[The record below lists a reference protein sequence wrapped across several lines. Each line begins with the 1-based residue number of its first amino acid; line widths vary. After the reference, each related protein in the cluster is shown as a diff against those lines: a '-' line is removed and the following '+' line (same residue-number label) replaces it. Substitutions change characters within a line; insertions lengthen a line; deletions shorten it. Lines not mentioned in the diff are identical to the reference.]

1 MCVKRLVVINGDLKM
16 IYNLNNEWEIPR
28 FKEYVNKL
36 FKDRAIVEVKK
47 RLPNR
52 TLKQNSYLHLLLGF
66 FACETGYSLEEVKL
80 DYFKK
85 MCNRDL
91 FERKKIN
98 KQGSEITYMRSSSEL
113 STGEMTTAIERFR
126 NYSSAQ
132 AGIYL
137 PAPDENQFLIYIQQE
152 IERNKEFI

>member
-1 MCVKRLVVINGDLKM
+1 M
-16 IYNLNNEWEIPR
+16 IFNLNNPYEVD
-28 FKEYVNKL
+28 KYKDYVNKL

-137 PAPDENQFLIYIQQE
+137 PAPDENQFLIHIQQE

>member
-1 MCVKRLVVINGDLKM
+1 M
-16 IYNLNNEWEIPR
+16 IFNLNNPYEVQG

-36 FKDRAIVEVKK
+36 FTQKGIVEVKK

-66 FACETGYSLEEVKL
+66 FACETGYSLDEVKL

-98 KQGSEITYMRSSSEL
+98 RLGYEITCMRSSSEL
-113 STGEMTTAIERFR
+113 TTGEMTTAIERFR
-126 NYSSAQ
+126 NYSQAQ

-137 PAPDENQFLIYIQQE
+137 PAPNENQFLIHIEQE
-152 IERNKEFI
+152 IQRNKEFI

>member
-1 MCVKRLVVINGDLKM
+1 M
-16 IYNLNNEWEIPR
+16 IFNLNNPHEHAKY
-28 FKEYVNKL
+28 KEYVNKM
-36 FKDRAIVEVKK
+36 FEQRAVVEVKK

-66 FACETGYSLEEVKL
+66 FACETGYSLDEVKL

-98 KQGSEITYMRSSSEL
+98 KQGIEITHMRSSSEL
-113 STGEMTTAIERFR
+113 TTGEMTIAIERFR

-137 PAPDENQFLIYIQQE
+137 PSPSENEFLIHAQQE
-152 IERNKEFI
+152 IERQKEFI

>member
-1 MCVKRLVVINGDLKM
+1 M
-16 IYNLNNEWEIPR
+16 IFNLNNPYEVD
-28 FKEYVNKL
+28 KYKDYVNKL

-98 KQGSEITYMRSSSEL
+98 KQGFEITYMRSSSEL

-137 PAPDENQFLIYIQQE
+137 PAPDENQFLIHIQQE

>member
-1 MCVKRLVVINGDLKM
+1 M
-16 IYNLNNEWEIPR
+16 IFNLNNEWEIPR

-52 TLKQNSYLHLLLGF
+52 SLSQNSYLHLILSF
-66 FACETGYSLEEVKL
+66 FACELGYSLDEVKL

-85 MCNRDL
+85 TCNREL

-98 KQGSEITYMRSSSEL
+98 KQGNEITYMRSSSDL
-113 STGEMTTAIERFR
+113 TTGEMTTAIERFR
-126 NYSSAQ
+126 NYSSAEV
-132 AGIYL
+132 GIYL
-137 PAPDENQFLIYIQQE
+137 PSPNEDQFLTHIQQE
-152 IERNKEFI
+152 IEKNKEFI

>member
-1 MCVKRLVVINGDLKM
+1 M
-16 IYNLNNEWEIPR
+16 IFNLNNPYEVDKY
-28 FKEYVNKL
+28 KEYVNKL
-36 FKDRAIVEVKK
+36 FKERAVVEVKK

-52 TLKQNSYLHLLLGF
+52 SLSQNAYLHLILSW

-85 MCNRDL
+85 TCNRDL
-91 FERKKIN
+91 FERKRVN
-98 KQGSEITYMRSSSEL
+98 KKEYEITYMRSSSEL
-113 STGEMTTAIERFR
+113 TTGEMTTAIERFR

-137 PAPDENQFLIYIQQE
+137 PAPNENQFLIHIQQE
-152 IERNKEFI
+152 IQRNQEFI

>member
-1 MCVKRLVVINGDLKM
+1 M
-16 IYNLNNEWEIPR
+16 IFNLNNPYEVDKY
-28 FKEYVNKL
+28 KEYVNKM
-36 FKDRAIVEVKK
+36 FQQKAIVEVKK

-52 TLKQNSYLHLLLGF
+52 SLAQNAYLHLILGF

-85 MCNRDL
+85 TCNRDL

-98 KQGSEITYMRSSSEL
+98 RLGYEITCMRSSSEL
-113 STGEMTTAIERFR
+113 TTGEMTTAIERFR
-126 NYSSAQ
+126 NFSSAQ

-137 PAPDENQFLIYIQQE
+137 PSPSENEFLIHAQQE
-152 IERNKEFI
+152 IERQKEFI

>member
-1 MCVKRLVVINGDLKM
+1 M
-16 IYNLNNEWEIPR
+16 IFNLNNPYEIDK

-36 FKDRAIVEVKK
+36 YAQKAIVEVKK
-47 RLPNR
+47 KLPNR
-52 TLKQNSYLHLLLGF
+52 SLAQNSYLHLILSW

-85 MCNRDL
+85 ICNRDL
-91 FERKKIN
+91 FVRKKIN
-98 KQGSEITYMRSSSEL
+98 KKGDEINYVRSSSDL
-113 STGEMTTAIERFR
+113 DTLEMTTAIDRFR
-126 NYSSAQ
+126 NYASAQ

-137 PAPDENQFLIYIQQE
+137 PSPNESQFLTYIEQE

>member
-1 MCVKRLVVINGDLKM
+1 M
-16 IYNLNNEWEIPR
+16 IFNLNNPFEHEK

-36 FKDRAIVEVKK
+36 YVQHAIVEVKK

-52 TLKQNSYLHLLLGF
+52 TLAQNSYLHLILSF
-66 FACETGYSLEEVKL
+66 FACELGYSLDEVKL

-85 MCNRDL
+85 TCNRDL
-91 FERKKIN
+91 FERKKVN
-98 KQGSEITYMRSSSEL
+98 KQGREITYMRSSSEL
-113 STGEMTTAIERFR
+113 TTGEMTTAIERFR

-137 PAPDENQFLIYIQQE
+137 PAPNENQFLIHIQQE
-152 IERNKEFI
+152 IQRNQEFI